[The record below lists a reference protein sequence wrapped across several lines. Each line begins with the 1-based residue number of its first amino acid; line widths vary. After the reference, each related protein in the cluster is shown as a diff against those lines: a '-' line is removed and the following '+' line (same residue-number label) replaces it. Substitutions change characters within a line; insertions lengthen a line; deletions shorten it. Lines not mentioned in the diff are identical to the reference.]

1 MQMEEAD
8 VCNYLLL
15 ESRILAVKC
24 MLVMLIELFDNYV
37 NSGC

>member
-15 ESRILAVKC
+15 ESGILAVKC